1 MLIVF
6 QIITHFAEIRE
17 KSTHLVTISVTM
29 HFCYPGDS
37 YSVPWQNGGFSRCFL
52 ETVSSIS
59 LGGIIILLGLTILIL
74 SSAPKLPKGLR
85 VRASSWLVV
94 EILLCLLYASTHVA
108 DIFVKLFLKGDHVYG
123 ITIVVDSL
131 GVGTWCFTAGWLYR
145 DRWRALFGKHH
156 RITVMLFWLL
166 NGITLCLILVSWNNP
181 FWWWKR
187 INHADISDLILFVG
201 RFVIQVILLV
211 GAVVHP
217 CLMHERYTKKTS
229 VLLNSLSDRQQLI
242 DSDLTHSGSEPQSQG
257 VILKSEGS
265 TFSDLWKKFRML
277 LPFVWPK
284 GNLFLQLMVLI
295 CFLILGAGR
304 AVNLLVPIYYKKI
317 VNELTPSSSSNQK
330 NNTYFGLTAKV
341 SENQHVAFPVEF
353 ILLYVFL
360 RFLQGGAVGS
370 MGLLNN
376 LRSFLWIKVQQ
387 YTARTM
393 QIQLF
398 AHLHSLS
405 LRWHLGRKTGEV
417 LSVMDRGTNSINN
430 LLSYILFNIVPTF
443 ADIGV
448 AIVYFVIAF
457 DAWFGLIVFIT
468 MLFYLLATIGI
479 TEWRTKYRRDMNEL
493 QNETK
498 AKAVDSLL
506 NFETVKYYGAEDYE
520 VKRLNKA
527 VEAYQVCEW
536 KSMSSLNLLNSA
548 QNVIITLGLLVGS
561 LLCAYRVSQGILKVG
576 DFVLFATYLVQL
588 YQPLNWFGTYYRMIQ
603 QSFIDMEN
611 MFELFDVEQEIK
623 DPPDA
628 EPIVL
633 TTGQIEFKNVYFH
646 YNPQKPILQDVSFT
660 VKPGETLALV
670 GPSGAGKSTII
681 RLLFRFYDVQ
691 NGSILIDGQDIR
703 SVKQSSL
710 RQSIGVVPQ
719 DTVLFNDNI
728 LYNIRYGNIAATDDD
743 VYQASIHADMHER
756 ILSFPH
762 KYGTKVGERG
772 LKLSGGEKQRVAI
785 ARTILKAPMVVLLDE
800 ATSALDTETE
810 RHIQAS
816 LMKVCEG
823 RTTIIVAHRLS
834 TIIHADKILVVQDG
848 VIAERGRHEEL
859 LAANGLYAHMW
870 SLQQQGLDDTS
881 PSSTKT

>member
-1 MLIVF
+1 
-6 QIITHFAEIRE
+6 
-17 KSTHLVTISVTM
+17 M

-37 YSVPWQNGGFSRCFL
+37 YSVPWQDGGFSRCFL

-59 LGGIIILLGLTILIL
+59 LGGIIILLGLTVLTL
-74 SSAPKLPKGLR
+74 SSSPKLPKGLR
-85 VRASSWLVV
+85 LRVSLWLAA
-94 EILLCLLYASTHVA
+94 EIFLCLLSACTYVV
-108 DIFVKLFLKGDHVYG
+108 DIFVKLYMKGDHVYG
-123 ITIVVDSL
+123 ITIVVDAL
-131 GVGTWCFTAGWLYR
+131 GVTTWCFTAGWLYK

-156 RITVMLFWLL
+156 RITVMLFWFL
-166 NGITLCLILVSWNNP
+166 NGITLSLMLVSWNNS
-181 FWWWKR
+181 FWWWKH
-187 INHADISDLILFVG
+187 INHTDVSDLVLFVL
-201 RFVIQVILLV
+201 RFVIQLILLA

-217 CLMHERYTKKTS
+217 CIKRERYMKETS
-229 VLLNSLSDRQQLI
+229 VLLNSFHSQRQSDI
-242 DSDLTHSGSEPQSQG
+242 TSSGMEPQNQG

-265 TFSDLWKKFRML
+265 TFSNVWKKFRML
-277 LPFVWPK
+277 LPFVWPR
-284 GNLFLQLMVLI
+284 GNLFLQVLVLI
-295 CFLILGAGR
+295 CFIILAAGR

-317 VNELTPSSSSNQK
+317 VNALTPTITTPSQGNETSR
-330 NNTYFGLTAKV
+330 FTATGGENEHV
-341 SENQHVAFPVEF
+341 SFPVEY
-353 ILLYVFL
+353 ILIYVFL

-398 AHLHSLS
+398 SHLHSLS

-430 LLSYILFNIVPTF
+430 LLSYIIFNILPTF

-448 AIVYFVIAF
+448 AIVFFVVAF
-457 DAWFGLIVFIT
+457 DAWFGLIVFLT

-506 NFETVKYYGAEDYE
+506 NFETVKYYGAEEYE
-520 VKRLNKA
+520 VQRLNKA
-527 VEAYQVCEW
+527 VEAYQTSEW
-536 KSMSSLNLLNSA
+536 KSMSSLNVLNSA
-548 QNVIITLGLLVGS
+548 QNIIITLGLLVGS
-561 LLCAYRVSQGILKVG
+561 LLCAYRVTQGVLQVG

-611 MFELFDVEQEIK
+611 VFELFDVEQEIK

-628 EPIVL
+628 KPIAL
-633 TTGQIEFKNVYFH
+633 TAGKIEFKNVYFH

-691 NGSILIDGQDIR
+691 GGCILVDGQDIR
-703 SVKQSSL
+703 LVKQSSL

-728 LYNIRYGNIAATDDD
+728 LYNIRYGDVTATDDE
-743 VYQASIHADMHER
+743 VYQASMHAEMHEK
-756 ILSFPH
+756 ILTFPQ

-785 ARTILKAPMVVLLDE
+785 ARTILKSPTVVLLDE

-834 TIIHADKILVVQDG
+834 TIIHADKILVIQDG
-848 VIAERGRHEEL
+848 VIAEQGRHEEL
-859 LAANGLYAHMW
+859 LTANGLYAHMW
-870 SLQQQGLDDTS
+870 TLQQQSLADEMNSKTPDHE
-881 PSSTKT
+881 ST

>member
-1 MLIVF
+1 M
-6 QIITHFAEIRE
+6 
-17 KSTHLVTISVTM
+17 M
-29 HFCYPGDS
+29 DFCYPGDS
-37 YSVPWQNGGFSRCFL
+37 YSVPWQSGGFSRCFL

-59 LGGIIILLGLTILIL
+59 LGGIIILLGLTVVTL
-74 SSAPKLPKGLR
+74 SSAPKLPKGLKLR
-85 VRASSWLVV
+85 VSLWLGT
-94 EILLCLLYASTHVA
+94 EILLCLLYACTHVA

-131 GVGTWCFTAGWLYR
+131 GVSTWCFTAGWLYK
-145 DRWRALFGKHH
+145 DRWRALFGKYH

-166 NGITLCLILVSWNNP
+166 NGITLSLILVSWNNP
-181 FWWWKR
+181 FWWWRR
-187 INHADISDLILFVG
+187 INRSDITDLILFVV
-201 RFVIQVILLV
+201 RFVIQVTLLV

-217 CLMHERYTKKTS
+217 CLMHRRYVKETS
-229 VLLNSLSDRQQLI
+229 MLLNSLTDRE
-242 DSDLTHSGSEPQSQG
+242 DLMPSESGSEPQSQG

-265 TFSDLWKKFRML
+265 TFNDLWKKFRML
-277 LPFVWPK
+277 LPFVWPR

-295 CFLILGAGR
+295 CFLILVAGR

-317 VNELTPSSSSNQK
+317 VNALTPTSTPNQQ
-330 NNTYFGLTAKV
+330 NTTYFGLTATLG
-341 SENQHVAFPVEF
+341 ENQHLSLPVEY

-360 RFLQGGAVGS
+360 RFLQGGAVGT
-370 MGLLNN
+370 MGVLNN
-376 LRSFLWIKVQQ
+376 VRSFLWIKVQQ

-430 LLSYILFNIVPTF
+430 LLSYIIFSIVPTF

-457 DAWFGLIVFIT
+457 DAWFGLIVFII
-468 MLFYLLATIGI
+468 MLIYLLATIGI
-479 TEWRTKYRRDMNEL
+479 TEWRTKYRRDMNQL

-520 VKRLNKA
+520 VQRLNKA
-527 VEAYQVCEW
+527 VEAYQASEW
-536 KSMSSLNLLNSA
+536 KSMSSLNVLSSA
-548 QNVIITLGLLVGS
+548 QNVIITFGLLVGS
-561 LLCAYRVSQGILKVG
+561 LLCAYRVTQGILKVG
-576 DFVLFATYLVQL
+576 DFVLFATYIVQL

-611 MFELFDVEQEIK
+611 MFDLFDVEQEIK
-623 DPPDA
+623 DLPDA
-628 EPIVL
+628 KPIVL
-633 TTGQIEFKNVYFH
+633 AAGQIEFKDVYFH
-646 YNPQKPILQDVSFT
+646 YNPQKPILRNVSFT

-691 NGSILIDGQDIR
+691 GGSILIDGQDIR

-728 LYNIRYGNIAATDDD
+728 LYNIRYGNVSATDDD
-743 VYQASIHADMHER
+743 VYQASAHANMHER
-756 ILSFPH
+756 ILSFPQ
-762 KYGTKVGERG
+762 KYGTRVGERG

-810 RHIQAS
+810 RHIQSS

-848 VIAERGRHEEL
+848 VIGEQGRHEEL

-870 SLQQQGLDDTS
+870 GLQQQSVADEMIT
-881 PSSTKT
+881 PTKI

>member
-1 MLIVF
+1 
-6 QIITHFAEIRE
+6 
-17 KSTHLVTISVTM
+17 M

-37 YSVPWQNGGFSRCFL
+37 YSVPWQDGGFSRCFL

-59 LGGIIILLGLTILIL
+59 LGGIIILLGLAIVIL
-74 SSAPKLPKGLR
+74 SSVPKLPKGLKLR
-85 VRASSWLVV
+85 VSLWLGA
-94 EILLCLLYASTHVA
+94 EITLCLLYASTYVA
-108 DIFVKLFLKGDHVYG
+108 DTFVKLFLVGDHVYG
-123 ITIVVDSL
+123 ITIVVDAL
-131 GVGTWCFTAGWLYR
+131 GVSTWCYTAWWLYK
-145 DRWRALFGKHH
+145 DRWRTLFGKHH

-166 NGITLCLILVSWNNP
+166 NGVTLSLMLVSWNNS
-181 FWWWKR
+181 FWWWKH
-187 INHADISDLILFVG
+187 IDHADISDLILYVV
-201 RFVIQVILLV
+201 RFVIQLVLLI

-217 CLMHERYTKKTS
+217 CMMRERYIKDTS
-229 VLLNSLSDRQQLI
+229 VLLNSFHSQANQQQRDI
-242 DSDLTHSGSEPQSQG
+242 NSGDAQPQSQG
-257 VILKSEGS
+257 IILKSEGS
-265 TFSDLWKKFRML
+265 TFSDIWKKFRML

-284 GNLFLQLMVLI
+284 GNMFLQMLVLI
-295 CFLILGAGR
+295 CFVILVAGR

-317 VNELTPSSSSNQK
+317 VNALTPTSTPSQGNGTYKWTSASN
-330 NNTYFGLTAKV
+330 NNEHI
-341 SENQHVAFPVEF
+341 SFPVEF
-353 ILLYVFL
+353 ILIYILL
-360 RFLQGGAVGS
+360 RFLQGGAVGT

-430 LLSYILFNIVPTF
+430 LLSYIIFSILPTF

-448 AIVYFVIAF
+448 AIIYFVVAF
-457 DAWFGLIVFIT
+457 DAWFGLIVFLT
-468 MLFYLLATIGI
+468 MAFYLLATIGI

-493 QNETK
+493 QNVTK

-506 NFETVKYYGAEDYE
+506 NFETVKYYGAEEYE
-520 VKRLNKA
+520 VQRLNKA
-527 VEAYQVCEW
+527 VEAYQTSEW
-536 KSMSSLNLLNSA
+536 KSLSSLNVLNSA
-548 QNVIITLGLLVGS
+548 QNVIITIGLLVGS
-561 LLCAYRVSQGILKVG
+561 LLCAYRVTEGELEVG
-576 DFVLFATYLVQL
+576 DFVLFATYIVQL

-623 DPPDA
+623 DEPDA
-628 EPIVL
+628 QPIAL
-633 TTGQIEFKNVYFH
+633 TAGKIEFKDVYFH

-660 VKPGETLALV
+660 VEPGETLALV

-681 RLLFRFYDVQ
+681 RLLFRFYDVHG
-691 NGSILIDGQDIR
+691 GSILIDGQDVR
-703 SVKQSSL
+703 LVKQSSL

-728 LYNIRYGNIAATDDD
+728 LYNIRYGNVEATDDE
-743 VYQASIHADMHER
+743 VYQASVHAEMHER
-756 ILSFPH
+756 ILSFPQ

-785 ARTILKAPMVVLLDE
+785 ARTILKAPAVVLLDE

-870 SLQQQGLDDTS
+870 TLQQQSLADDMSSSKNHES
-881 PSSTKT
+881 PKI

>member
-1 MLIVF
+1 
-6 QIITHFAEIRE
+6 
-17 KSTHLVTISVTM
+17 M

-59 LGGIIILLGLTILIL
+59 LGGIIIMLGLTIVIL
-74 SSAPKLPKGLR
+74 SSAPKLPKGLKLG
-85 VRASSWLVV
+85 VSPWLAA
-94 EILLCLLYASTHVA
+94 ESLLCLLYACTYIA
-108 DIFVKLFLKGDHVYG
+108 DIFIKLFLKGDHVYG

-131 GVGTWCFTAGWLYR
+131 GVTTWCFTAGWLYK
-145 DRWRALFGKHH
+145 DRWRALFGRHH

-166 NGITLCLILVSWNNP
+166 NGITLCLILISWNNP

-187 INHADISDLILFVG
+187 INHADVSDLVLFVG

-217 CLMHERYTKKTS
+217 CIMRGRYVKES
-229 VLLNSLSDRQQLI
+229 SLLLNSFTNSQQQSMQSDV
-242 DSDLTHSGSEPQSQG
+242 TNSGDEPQSQG

-265 TFSDLWKKFRML
+265 TFSDIWKKFRML

-284 GNLFLQLMVLI
+284 GNRFLQLMVLI
-295 CFLILGAGR
+295 CFLILVAGR

-317 VNELTPSSSSNQK
+317 VNALTPTSTPNQ
-330 NNTYFGLTAKV
+330 NNDTYWGLTATL
-341 SENQHVAFPVEF
+341 SENQHVSFPVEF

-370 MGLLNN
+370 MGVLNN
-376 LRSFLWIKVQQ
+376 FRSFLWIKVQQ
-387 YTARTM
+387 YTSRTM

-398 AHLHSLS
+398 AHLHALS

-457 DAWFGLIVFIT
+457 DAWFGLIVFTT

-520 VKRLNKA
+520 VQRLNDA

-536 KSMSSLNLLNSA
+536 KSMSSLNALNSA
-548 QNVIITLGLLVGS
+548 QNVIITFGLLVGS
-561 LLCAYRVSQGILKVG
+561 LLCAYRVTQGILKVG
-576 DFVLFATYLVQL
+576 DFVLFATYIVQL

-628 EPIVL
+628 KPIVL

-646 YNPQKPILQDVSFT
+646 YIPQKPILRDVSFT

-691 NGSILIDGQDIR
+691 SGSILIDGQDIR
-703 SVKQSSL
+703 SIQQSSL

-743 VYQASIHADMHER
+743 VYQASVHADMHER
-756 ILSFPH
+756 ILSFPQ
-762 KYGTKVGERG
+762 KYGTRVGERG

-785 ARTILKAPMVVLLDE
+785 ARTILKAPTVVLLDE

-810 RHIQAS
+810 RHIQTS
-816 LMKVCEG
+816 LMEVCEG

-848 VIAERGRHEEL
+848 VIAEQGRHEEL

-870 SLQQQGLDDTS
+870 SLQQQSLADDMST
-881 PSSTKT
+881 PSTKT

>member
-1 MLIVF
+1 
-6 QIITHFAEIRE
+6 
-17 KSTHLVTISVTM
+17 M

-59 LGGIIILLGLTILIL
+59 LGGVIILLGLAVLTL
-74 SSAPKLPKGLR
+74 SSAPNLPKGLR
-85 VRASSWLVV
+85 LRVSPWLGV
-94 EILLCLLYASTHVA
+94 EIVLCLLCASTYVA
-108 DIFVKLFLKGDHVYG
+108 DVFVKLYLKGNHVYG
-123 ITIVVDSL
+123 ITVVVDSL
-131 GVGTWCFTAGWLYR
+131 GAITWCFTAGWLYK

-156 RITVMLFWLL
+156 RITIMLFWLL
-166 NGITLCLILVSWNNP
+166 NGISLSLMLVSWNNP
-181 FWWWKR
+181 FWWWKH
-187 INHADISDLILFVG
+187 INHTDVSDLILFVA
-201 RFVIQVILLV
+201 RFVVQLILLI

-217 CLMHERYTKKTS
+217 CVTRERYAKETS
-229 VLLNSLSDRQQLI
+229 VLLNSLQGQNSFQQPVQSDVAT
-242 DSDLTHSGSEPQSQG
+242 SAQG
-257 VILKSEGS
+257 QGIILKSEGS
-265 TFSDLWKKFRML
+265 TFADIWKKFRML
-277 LPFVWPK
+277 LPFIWPK
-284 GNLFLQLMVLI
+284 KNIILQLLVVI
-295 CFLILGAGR
+295 CFLLLIAGR
-304 AVNLLVPIYYKKI
+304 VVNLLVPIYYKKI
-317 VNELTPSSSSNQK
+317 VNALTPKSVPNPGNQ
-330 NNTYFGLTAKV
+330 TYLVLTATL
-341 SENQHVAFPVEF
+341 SENQHVTFPVKF
-353 ILLYVFL
+353 IVLYVFL

-370 MGLLNN
+370 MGVLNN

-387 YTARTM
+387 YTSRTM

-398 AHLHSLS
+398 SHLHSLS

-430 LLSYILFNIVPTF
+430 LLSYIIFNILPTF

-520 VKRLNKA
+520 VQRLNKA
-527 VEAYQVCEW
+527 VEAYQKSEW
-536 KSMSSLNLLNSA
+536 KSLSSLNALNSA

-561 LLCAYRVSQGILKVG
+561 LLCAYRVKQGILQVG
-576 DFVLFATYLVQL
+576 DFVLFATYIVQL

-611 MFELFDVEQEIK
+611 MFELFEVEQEIK
-623 DPPDA
+623 DLPDA
-628 EPIVL
+628 KPIVL
-633 TTGQIEFKNVYFH
+633 NAGQIEFKNVYF
-646 YNPQKPILQDVSFT
+646 YYTPQKPILQDVTFT
-660 VKPGETLALV
+660 VRPGETLALV

-691 NGSILIDGQDIR
+691 DGSILIDGQDIR
-703 SVKQSSL
+703 HIQQSSL

-728 LYNIRYGNIAATDDD
+728 LYNIRYGNVVATDDE
-743 VYQASIHADMHER
+743 VYQASTYADMHEK
-756 ILSFPH
+756 ILSFPQ
-762 KYGTKVGERG
+762 KYATKVGERG

-785 ARTILKAPMVVLLDE
+785 ARTILKSPMVVLLDE

-810 RHIQAS
+810 RHIQTS

-834 TIIHADKILVVQDG
+834 TIIHADKILVIQDG
-848 VIAERGRHEEL
+848 MIAEQGRHEEL
-859 LAANGLYAHMW
+859 LAADGLYARMW
-870 SLQQQGLDDTS
+870 TSQQQSLADEMDAT
-881 PSSTKT
+881 TKS

>member
-1 MLIVF
+1 M
-6 QIITHFAEIRE
+6 
-17 KSTHLVTISVTM
+17 M

-37 YSVPWQNGGFSRCFL
+37 YSVPWHSGGFSRCFL

-59 LGGIIILLGLTILIL
+59 LGGIIILLGLTVLTL

-85 VRASSWLVV
+85 LRVSLWLGT
-94 EILLCLLYASTHVA
+94 EILLCLLYACTHIA

-131 GVGTWCFTAGWLYR
+131 GVSTWCFTAGWLYK

-156 RITVMLFWLL
+156 RITIMLFWLL

-181 FWWWKR
+181 FWWWRR
-187 INHADISDLILFVG
+187 INHSDITDFILFVV
-201 RFVIQVILLV
+201 RFVIQVILLI

-217 CLMHERYTKKTS
+217 CLMHERYVKETS
-229 VLLNSLSDRQQLI
+229 MLLNSLADRENLI
-242 DSDLTHSGSEPQSQG
+242 QSESGSEPQSQG

-265 TFSDLWKKFRML
+265 TFNDLWKKFRML
-277 LPFVWPK
+277 LPFVWPR
-284 GNLFLQLMVLI
+284 GDLFLQLMVLI
-295 CFLILGAGR
+295 CFLILVAGR

-317 VNELTPSSSSNQK
+317 VNALTPTSSPNQK
-330 NNTYFGLTAKV
+330 NTYWELTATLG
-341 SENQHVAFPVEF
+341 ENQHLSLPVKY

-360 RFLQGGAVGS
+360 RFLQGGAVGT
-370 MGLLNN
+370 MGVLNN

-387 YTARTM
+387 YTTRTM

-430 LLSYILFNIVPTF
+430 LLSYIIFSIVPTF

-457 DAWFGLIVFIT
+457 DAWFGLIVFLT

-479 TEWRTKYRRDMNEL
+479 TEWRTKYRRDMNLL

-520 VKRLNKA
+520 VQRLNKA
-527 VEAYQVCEW
+527 VEAYQASEW
-536 KSMSSLNLLNSA
+536 KSMSSLNALNSA
-548 QNVIITLGLLVGS
+548 QNVIITFGLLVGS
-561 LLCAYRVSQGILKVG
+561 LLCAYRVTQGILKVG
-576 DFVLFATYLVQL
+576 DFVLFATYIVQL

-611 MFELFDVEQEIK
+611 MFELFDVDPEIK
-623 DPPDA
+623 DLPEA
-628 EPIVL
+628 KPIAL
-633 TTGQIEFKNVYFH
+633 TSGQIEFKDVHFH
-646 YNPQKPILQDVSFT
+646 YNPQKPILRNVSFT

-691 NGSILIDGQDIR
+691 GGSIFIDGQDIR

-728 LYNIRYGNIAATDDD
+728 LYNIRYGNVSATDDD
-743 VYQASIHADMHER
+743 VYQASTYADMHER
-756 ILSFPH
+756 ILSFPQ
-762 KYGTKVGERG
+762 KYGTRVGERG

-810 RHIQAS
+810 RHIQSS

-848 VIAERGRHEEL
+848 MIAEQGRHEEL

-870 SLQQQGLDDTS
+870 GLQQQSLADKMI
-881 PSSTKT
+881 SSIKT

>member
-1 MLIVF
+1 MM
-6 QIITHFAEIRE
+6 E
-17 KSTHLVTISVTM
+17 
-29 HFCYPGDS
+29 FCYPGDS
-37 YSVPWQNGGFSRCFL
+37 YSVPWQSGGFSRCFL

-59 LGGIIILLGLTILIL
+59 LGGIIILLGLTVLTL
-74 SSAPKLPKGLR
+74 SSAPKLPKGLKLR
-85 VRASSWLVV
+85 VSLWLGT
-94 EILLCLLYASTHVA
+94 EILLCLLYACTHVA

-131 GVGTWCFTAGWLYR
+131 GVSTWCFTAGWLYK
-145 DRWRALFGKHH
+145 DRWRALFGKYH

-166 NGITLCLILVSWNNP
+166 NGITLSLILVSWNNP
-181 FWWWKR
+181 FWWWRR
-187 INHADISDLILFVG
+187 INRSDITDLILFVV
-201 RFVIQVILLV
+201 RFVIQVTLLV

-217 CLMHERYTKKTS
+217 CLMHRRYVKETS
-229 VLLNSLSDRQQLI
+229 MLLNSLTDRE
-242 DSDLTHSGSEPQSQG
+242 DLMPSESGSEPQSQG

-265 TFSDLWKKFRML
+265 TFNDLWKKFRML
-277 LPFVWPK
+277 LPFVWPR

-295 CFLILGAGR
+295 CFLILVAGR

-317 VNELTPSSSSNQK
+317 VNALTPTSTPNQQ
-330 NNTYFGLTAKV
+330 NTTYFGLTATLG
-341 SENQHVAFPVEF
+341 ENQHLSLPVEY

-360 RFLQGGAVGS
+360 RFLQGGAVGT
-370 MGLLNN
+370 MGVLNN
-376 LRSFLWIKVQQ
+376 VRSFLWIKVQQ

-430 LLSYILFNIVPTF
+430 LLSYIIFSIVPTF

-457 DAWFGLIVFIT
+457 DAWFGLIVFII
-468 MLFYLLATIGI
+468 MLIYLLATIGI
-479 TEWRTKYRRDMNEL
+479 TEWRTKYRRDMNQL

-520 VKRLNKA
+520 VQRLNKA
-527 VEAYQVCEW
+527 VEAYQASEW
-536 KSMSSLNLLNSA
+536 KSMSSLNVLSSA
-548 QNVIITLGLLVGS
+548 QNVIITFGLLVGS
-561 LLCAYRVSQGILKVG
+561 LLCAYRVTQGILKVG
-576 DFVLFATYLVQL
+576 DFVLFATYIVQL

-611 MFELFDVEQEIK
+611 MFDLFDVEQEIK
-623 DPPDA
+623 DLPDA
-628 EPIVL
+628 KPIVL
-633 TTGQIEFKNVYFH
+633 AAGQIEFKDVYFH
-646 YNPQKPILQDVSFT
+646 YNPQKPILRNVSFT

-691 NGSILIDGQDIR
+691 GGSILIDGQDIR

-728 LYNIRYGNIAATDDD
+728 LYNIRYGNVSATDDD
-743 VYQASIHADMHER
+743 VYQASAHANMHER
-756 ILSFPH
+756 ILSFPQ
-762 KYGTKVGERG
+762 KYGTRVGERG

-810 RHIQAS
+810 RHIQSS

-848 VIAERGRHEEL
+848 VIGEQGRHEEL

-870 SLQQQGLDDTS
+870 GLQQQSVADEMIT
-881 PSSTKT
+881 STKI

>member
-1 MLIVF
+1 
-6 QIITHFAEIRE
+6 
-17 KSTHLVTISVTM
+17 M

-37 YSVPWQNGGFSRCFL
+37 YSVPWQDGGFSRCFL

-59 LGGIIILLGLTILIL
+59 LGGIIILLGLAVVVL
-74 SSAPKLPKGLR
+74 STAPKLPKGLR
-85 VRASSWLVV
+85 FRVSLWLGA
-94 EILLCLLYASTHVA
+94 EITLCFLYACTYVA
-108 DIFVKLFLKGDHVYG
+108 DIFVKLFLNGDHVYG
-123 ITIVVDSL
+123 ITIVVDAL
-131 GVGTWCFTAGWLYR
+131 GVSTWCFTAGWLYK

-166 NGITLCLILVSWNNP
+166 NGVTLSLTLVSWNNS

-187 INHADISDLILFVG
+187 IDHADISDLMLFVV
-201 RFVIQVILLV
+201 RFVIQLILLV

-217 CLMHERYTKKTS
+217 CMMHERYVKETS
-229 VLLNSLSDRQQLI
+229 VLLNSFHSQADCQQRDI
-242 DSDLTHSGSEPQSQG
+242 NTGDAQPQSQG

-265 TFSDLWKKFRML
+265 TFSDIWKKFRML

-284 GNLFLQLMVLI
+284 GNMFLQLLVLI
-295 CFLILGAGR
+295 CFLILAAGR

-317 VNELTPSSSSNQK
+317 VNALTPTSTPSQGNE
-330 NNTYFGLTAKV
+330 TYKWTATLND
-341 SENQHVAFPVEF
+341 NQHISFPVEF
-353 ILLYVFL
+353 ILIYILL
-360 RFLQGGAVGS
+360 RFLQGGAVGT

-430 LLSYILFNIVPTF
+430 LLSYIIFNILPTF

-448 AIVYFVIAF
+448 AIIYFIVAF
-457 DAWFGLIVFIT
+457 DAWFGLIVFLT
-468 MLFYLLATIGI
+468 MAFYLLATIGI
-479 TEWRTKYRRDMNEL
+479 TEWRTKYRRDMNER

-506 NFETVKYYGAEDYE
+506 NFETVKYYGAEEYE
-520 VKRLNKA
+520 VDRLNKT
-527 VEAYQVCEW
+527 VEAYQTSEW
-536 KSMSSLNLLNSA
+536 KSLSSLNVLNSA
-548 QNVIITLGLLVGS
+548 QNVIITIGLLVGS
-561 LLCAYRVSQGILKVG
+561 LLCAYRVTQGVLQVG
-576 DFVLFATYLVQL
+576 DFVLFATYIIQL

-623 DPPDA
+623 DEPDA
-628 EPIVL
+628 KPIAL
-633 TTGQIEFKNVYFH
+633 TAGKIEFKNVYFH

-660 VKPGETLALV
+660 VEPGETLALV

-681 RLLFRFYDVQ
+681 RLLFRFYDVEG
-691 NGSILIDGQDIR
+691 GSILIDGQDVR
-703 SVKQSSL
+703 MVKQSSL

-728 LYNIRYGNIAATDDD
+728 LYNIRYGNVEATDDE
-743 VYQASIHADMHER
+743 VYQASVHAEMHER
-756 ILSFPH
+756 ILSFPQ

-785 ARTILKAPMVVLLDE
+785 ARTILKSPAVVLLDE

-810 RHIQAS
+810 RHIQSS

-848 VIAERGRHEEL
+848 VIAEQGRHEEL

-870 SLQQQGLDDTS
+870 TLQQQSLADEM
-881 PSSTKT
+881 SSSKSHES